1 MDVTGLSLAI
11 TRIRDWSSPS
21 IGPGGEESTSWK
33 PSRLQGVGPMEM
45 SADAIPRSKPKVPP
59 VLLQLVM
66 ILDENGVLNII
77 RTRNMSFFNVVGG

>member
-1 MDVTGLSLAI
+1 VSTDLLA
-11 TRIRDWSSPS
+11 RASHPCGGNS

-77 RTRNMSFFNVVGG
+77 RTRNMSFFNVMGG